1 MNYKFEHAP
10 TFDKELKRLAKKYKS
25 LKKDVKNLEEEI
37 KNNPLLGTNLG
48 GGIKK
53 IRLNIKAKNQG
64 KSGGARVITHELIF
78 NVNTE
83 KEEKNILFVA
93 IYDKSEYDT
102 VDLSIIKEI
111 IEFFREEDDDEK
123 E

>member
-1 MNYKFEHAP
+1 MAS
-10 TFDKELKRLAKKYKS
+10 FDKDLKKLSKKYKS
-25 LKKDVKNLEEEI
+25 LKEDFKALKEELKE
-37 KNNPLLGTNLG
+37 NPLLGTDLG
-48 GGIKK
+48 DGFKK

-111 IEFFREEDDDEK
+111 IEFFREEDDDDE

>member
-1 MNYKFEHAP
+1 MNYKFRYTP
-10 TFDKELKRLAKKYKS
+10 IFNKELKRLSKKHKS
-25 LKKDVKNLEEEI
+25 LKKDIEKLKEEI
-37 KNNPLLGTNLG
+37 KANPLLGKNLG

-53 IRLNIKAKNQG
+53 IRLKISSKKQG

-83 KEEKNILFVA
+83 EEEKNILFVT

-102 VDLSIIKEI
+102 IDNDIIKEFI
-111 IEFFREEDDDEK
+111 TLFRDTEK
-123 E
+123 